1 MSEWAKVSLSEV
13 ATITPGFAFK
23 SKEFS
28 QHGTPVVK
36 IKDINPPLVNSSDL
50 ARIDEDA
57 YPFGKLDKYRLQ
69 SGDFVVAMTGA
80 TIGKVGRYVSKERG
94 LLNQRVAKIS
104 PIHSVSWDFIY
115 HAVSM
120 PYFDRF
126 IENNIDSESA
136 QANISASGIGRYSIA
151 LPKLKE
157 QEAIA
162 EVLSSLD
169 DKIDL
174 LKRQNKTLEGMA
186 EALFRQWFIEEAQD
200 DWEYKELG
208 RFVDV
213 INGLSYKSS
222 DLNQSSTAMISLKCF
237 PREGGFSREGLK
249 EFNGRFKESHV
260 ARKGDLFVACT
271 DLTQDAE
278 VVGNPIVVNDTFGYS
293 KLVFS
298 MDTVKIQPTGDF
310 GAQFLYQLMRTRMF
324 KEHCKAFANGSTVLH
339 LQKSAIPE
347 FEFSVPPSWKVLEF
361 ESKCERFHE
370 KVVLNERQIEILQQE
385 RDTLLPKLMSGEVRV
400 NLD

>member
-13 ATITPGFAFK
+13 ATIIPGFAFQ

-57 YPFGKLDKYRLQ
+57 YPLGKLDKYRLH

-136 QANISASGIGRYSIA
+136 QANISASGIGRYPIA

-162 EVLSSLD
+162 EVLSSLG

-186 EALFRQWFIEEAQD
+186 EALFRQWFIEETQD
-200 DWEYKELG
+200 DWEQVPL
-208 RFVDV
+208 D
-213 INGLSYKSS
+213 
-222 DLNQSSTAMISLKCF
+222 DLFEVN
-237 PREGGFSREGLK
+237 P
-249 EFNGRFKESHV
+249 KESITKRLPAPFV
-260 ARKGDLFVACT
+260 EMKNLEEFRSTIGDWRFREFTSGSKFRNGDTLFARITPCLENGKIGLVRSLPTNA
-271 DLTQDAE
+271 
-278 VVGNPIVVNDTFGYS
+278 VGW
-293 KLVFS
+293 
-298 MDTVKIQPTGDF
+298 
-310 GAQFLYQLMRTRMF
+310 
-324 KEHCKAFANGSTVLH
+324 GSTEFIVLDPAWESPHCWVLH
-339 LQKSAIPE
+339 LEQIPSSE
-347 FEFSVPPSWKVLEF
+347 NWQYPP
-361 ESKCERFHE
+361 
-370 KVVLNERQIEILQQE
+370 
-385 RDTLLPKLMSGEVRV
+385 
-400 NLD
+400 